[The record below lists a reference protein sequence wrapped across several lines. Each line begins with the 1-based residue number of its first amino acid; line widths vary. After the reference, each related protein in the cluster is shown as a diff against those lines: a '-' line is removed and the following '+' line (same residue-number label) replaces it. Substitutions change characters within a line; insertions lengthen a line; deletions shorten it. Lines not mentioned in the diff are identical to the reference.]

1 MEKDLYKLLDVER
14 SASQDEVKKAFRKL
28 AHKYHPDKEGGDE
41 AKFKEINSAYQILG
55 DKDKRAQY
63 DQFGSAAFEN
73 GGAGGGY
80 GGGFGGFQ
88 GQGVNFDFGNLGDL
102 GDIFGSVFG
111 GGGGRRQRTV
121 RGNDIEVDMVLDF
134 KEMVFGAK
142 KELNLRKLSA
152 CESCEGSGAKG
163 GDLEKCTSCGGQG
176 AKRVGRRTP
185 LGVIQTT
192 VTCEECEG
200 RGEIPKDR
208 CTTCQG
214 TGVHKADSTI
224 EITVPAGIRDGEVI
238 RVRGRGEAA
247 PYGGQSGDLYIRL
260 FVKADKTI
268 SRDDTELR
276 STRSI
281 GFTQAAL
288 GAEVDVETVDGK
300 VSLTVPSGT
309 QSGDVLRLR
318 EKGIAFEGKRGDHLV
333 TIQVE
338 TPKKLSKKQKKL
350 IDELDHRI

>member
-1 MEKDLYKLLDVER
+1 MSKDLYNLLGVER
-14 SASQDEVKKAFRKL
+14 SASQDEIKKAFRKL

-41 AKFKEINSAYQILG
+41 AKFKEINGAYQILG

-73 GGAGGGY
+73 GGAGA
-80 GGGFGGFQ
+80 GGFGGFGTQ
-88 GQGVNFDFGNLGDL
+88 GINFDFGNMGDL
-102 GDIFGSVFG
+102 GDIFGSMFG
-111 GGGGRRQRTV
+111 GGGSRRQRAA
-121 RGNDIEVDMVLDF
+121 RGNDIEVDVVLAF
-134 KEMVFGAK
+134 KEMVFGVK
-142 KELNLRKLSA
+142 KELNLRKLGT
-152 CESCEGSGAKG
+152 CESCDGSGAKDG
-163 GDLEKCTSCGGQG
+163 NLEKCSSCEGHG

-214 TGVHKADSTI
+214 TGVHKAESTI
-224 EITVPAGIRDGEVI
+224 EVTVPAGIRDGEVI

-247 PYGGQSGDLYIRL
+247 PFSGQSGDLYIRI
-260 FVKADKTI
+260 FVKADKII

-276 STRSI
+276 STRVV

-288 GAEVDVETVDGK
+288 GDDVDVETVDGK
-300 VSLTVPSGT
+300 VSLTIPSGT

-338 TPKKLSKKQKKL
+338 TPKKLSKKQKRL
-350 IDELDHRI
+350 LEELDHRL